1 MTEHKIR
8 IVPTH
13 QPYFDQLEILQRLVF
28 AHIPPEE
35 AFTARQYAQHV
46 HYFPEGQLT
55 ALLATDSGEIVVGS
69 TTTMRTNETFEG
81 EHHPYY
87 YDFIGHGS
95 LSTHDANG
103 AWLYGIDVGV
113 HPAYR
118 SMGIGKRLYNARRDL
133 VRHLNLRGE
142 LVAGLL
148 PGYHDHRDQMS
159 VEDYARRVASG
170 ELRDPTLSMQLGV
183 GFKLRRL
190 LYNYVTDERSNNVV
204 TLLVRENPHHRAD

>member
-13 QPYFDQLEILQRLVF
+13 QEYYDQLEALQRLVF

-35 AFTARQYAQHV
+35 AFTAEQYAQHV

-69 TTTMRTNETFEG
+69 TTTMRTNETFDAA
-81 EHHPYY
+81 HHPYY
-87 YDFIGHGS
+87 YDFIGHGL
-95 LSTHDANG
+95 LSTHDPNG
-103 AWLYGIDVGV
+103 EWLYGIDVGV

-148 PGYHDHRDQMS
+148 PGYPRHRDQMP
-159 VEDYARRVASG
+159 VEDYVRRVVSG
-170 ELRDPTLSMQLGV
+170 DLRDPTLSMQLGV
-183 GFKLRRL
+183 GFTLRRL
-190 LYNYVTDERSNNVV
+190 LYDYVTDERSDNIV
-204 TLLVRENPHHRAD
+204 TLIVRENPHHRAD